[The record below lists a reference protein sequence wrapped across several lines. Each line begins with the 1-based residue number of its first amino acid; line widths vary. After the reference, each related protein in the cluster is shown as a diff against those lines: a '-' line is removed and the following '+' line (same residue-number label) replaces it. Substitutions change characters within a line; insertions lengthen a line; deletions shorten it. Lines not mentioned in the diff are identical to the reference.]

1 MEKKKKKP
9 QYDHYIGEKKQQLST
24 FLKLSVNILN
34 IY

>member
-9 QYDHYIGEKKQQLST
+9 QYDHYIGENKQLST